1 MSLNKAQF
9 DSNFTIIVIVFTI
22 LKKSLQEEHEYS
34 VHQEVRFS
42 CLWSNKKN
50 ALSTQRHIK
59 KQKDKTESFYLLKYV
74 N

>member
-22 LKKSLQEEHEYS
+22 LKKSLQEGHEYS

-50 ALSTQRHIK
+50 ALSTQRHSK
-59 KQKDKTESFYLLKYV
+59 KEKDKTESFYLLKYV